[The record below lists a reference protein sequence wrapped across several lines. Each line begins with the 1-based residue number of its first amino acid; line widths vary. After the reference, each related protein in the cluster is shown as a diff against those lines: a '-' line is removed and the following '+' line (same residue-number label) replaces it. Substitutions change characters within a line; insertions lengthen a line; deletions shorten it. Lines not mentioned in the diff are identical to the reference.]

1 MRKYTNGEFTGTH
14 KECCKYLNASLP
26 RGHVENWPDG
36 PWEEVNTVVEL
47 TLEQRRERKR
57 QQLKIERTE
66 LIQSPIDG
74 IQVATADDR
83 ENIAGAVEDWSTLYG
98 QVESIPWVLVDN
110 TTRHVSKEDLEE
122 VIAAYKIR
130 KRDAFAIYAG
140 LLDHLCES
148 DDPESVEWP
157 ELYE

>member
-1 MRKYTNGEFTGTH
+1 MKYTNGEFTGTH
-14 KECCKYLNASLP
+14 RECCKHLNASLP
-26 RGHVENWPDG
+26 RNHVENWPDG
-36 PWEEVNTVVEL
+36 PWEEVNTTVEL

-57 QQLKIERTE
+57 QQLKMERAE

-83 ENIAGAVEDWSTLYG
+83 ENITGAVEDWSTLYG
-98 QVESIPWVLVDN
+98 QLETIPWVLVDN
-110 TTRHVSKEDLEE
+110 TTRTVSKEDLEE

-157 ELYE
+157 SV

>member
-1 MRKYTNGEFTGTH
+1 MKKYTNGEFTGTH
-14 KECCKYLNASLP
+14 LECCKHLNASLP
-26 RGHVENWPDG
+26 RGRVENWPDG
-36 PWEEVNTVVEL
+36 PWEEVNATVEL
-47 TLEQRRERKR
+47 TLDQRRERKR
-57 QQLKIERTE
+57 QQLKIDRTE

-83 ENIAGAVEDWSTLYG
+83 ENISGAVEDWTTLYG
-98 QVESIPWVLVDN
+98 QLETIGWILVDN
-110 TTRHVSKEDLEE
+110 TTRAVSKEDLEE

-130 KRDAFAIYAG
+130 KRDSFAIYAG
-140 LLDHLCES
+140 LLDQLYES

>member
-1 MRKYTNGEFTGTH
+1 MRYTNGEFTGTH

-26 RGHVENWPDG
+26 RQYPENWPGG
-36 PWEEVNTVVEL
+36 PWEEVDTTVEL
-47 TLEQRRERKR
+47 TLDQRRERKR
-57 QQLKIERTE
+57 QQLKMERTE
-66 LIQSPIDG
+66 IIQAPING
-74 IQVATADDR
+74 IQVATAEDR

-98 QVESIPWVLVDN
+98 QLETIPWVLVDN
-110 TTRHVSKEDLEE
+110 TTRSVSREDLEE

-130 KRDAFAIYAG
+130 KRDSFAIYAG
-140 LLDHLCES
+140 LLDQLYES